1 MCDTCGCG
9 LNNISEDHIS
19 TGKTVQLTQ
28 DILGQND
35 RLAGTNRRLFDSM
48 GVVTMNLVSSPGAGK
63 TTLLERTIRDLKS
76 NIPIGVIEG
85 DQQTDRD
92 AERIRATGVPAYQ
105 IKTMD
110 ACHLDAH
117 MVKHALENFQMDTL
131 ELLFI
136 ENVGNLICPS
146 AFDLGEDHRVIIL
159 SITEGEDK
167 ALKYPGIF
175 LSSQLVILN
184 KIDLLNVL
192 NFDLN
197 ECISYINRVNPGV
210 EILCVSAETGEGMS
224 KWYNWLK
231 QKIDNKRRKK

>member
-1 MCDTCGCG
+1 
-9 LNNISEDHIS
+9 
-19 TGKTVQLTQ
+19 
-28 DILGQND
+28 
-35 RLAGTNRRLFDSM
+35 
-48 GVVTMNLVSSPGAGK
+48 MNLVSSPGAGK